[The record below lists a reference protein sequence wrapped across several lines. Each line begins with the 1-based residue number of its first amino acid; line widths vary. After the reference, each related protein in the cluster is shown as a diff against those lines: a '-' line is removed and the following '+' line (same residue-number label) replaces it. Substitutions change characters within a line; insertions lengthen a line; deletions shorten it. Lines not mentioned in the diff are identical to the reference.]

1 MRTKVFFSNVA
12 SIEEVRPD
20 GANLFPNV
28 AIAEGANHREKLAHA
43 LQTLTDVPAVDSVVI
58 FPDAEDPPVP
68 LDSLRRLSC
77 GKRIK
82 IDTNPENILLDPSWV
97 QRDTERYLKT
107 RLAQLTVNGQT
118 TLDGF
123 GQPMNAVSMNPFML
137 SGPGSMKISAATY
150 NDRAIDDVYAQDI
163 EALTAYYTLASAG
176 VAQQTAA
183 RLIRSSLSYSPLYG
197 SSTADNG
204 YINCHID
211 DEASFDAR
219 LIHVGMG
226 SGTVL
231 FNAADFEIKPATR
244 NGMAVYHPHLIHD
257 YIDCLTIPT
266 GSSVVIREPSAAML
280 NEGRMPSVHSHGI
293 GRDDGQPEE
302 RLVERH
308 DLELL

>member
-58 FPDAEDPPVP
+58 FPDADEPPIP

-77 GKRIK
+77 GKRLK
-82 IDTNPENILLDPSWV
+82 IDTNPGNILLDPSWM
-97 QRDTERYLKT
+97 QQDAERYLKA
-107 RLAQLTVNGQT
+107 RLGQLTVNGQT
-118 TLDGF
+118 PLDMF
-123 GQPMNAVSMNPFML
+123 GNPM
-137 SGPGSMKISAATY
+137 GPGSVNPYMDVGPGNY
-150 NDRAIDDVYAQDI
+150 NMRTARYNGADVKDVFAQDI
-163 EALTAYYTLASAG
+163 QALTHYYPSLSAG

-197 SSTADNG
+197 SSTSDDG

-244 NGMAVYHPHLIHD
+244 NGLAVYHPHLIHD
-257 YIDCLTIPT
+257 DISCLTIPT

-293 GRDDGQPEE
+293 GREDGKPEE

-308 DLELL
+308 DLELF